1 MNNEQ
6 STERQQQAK
15 DRKREVTYTN
25 YNIRAPY
32 VSVIQDDRRPVVMK
46 TKDAIADAESQGLD
60 LVQIAYDKQNHRAVC
75 KIIDYGKFK
84 YEQSKRAK
92 DAKRQARANAVDIK
106 QVQFSVTTEDADKK
120 RLIAQAKGFL
130 AEGDKVR
137 LVIRFRNRRESQ
149 KLDYAKEVMKG
160 LLSSFDGI
168 AALDSAPA
176 VSGRELSCVLRGQK
190 KGQQ

>member
-1 MNNEQ
+1 
-6 STERQQQAK
+6 
-15 DRKREVTYTN
+15 
-25 YNIRAPY
+25 
-32 VSVIQDDRRPVVMK
+32 MK

-84 YEQSKRAK
+84 YEQLKRAK

-106 QVQFSVTTEDADKK
+106 QVQFSITTEDADKE
-120 RLIAQAKGFL
+120 RLIAQAKDFL

-149 KLDYAKEVMKG
+149 KLDYANAVMKD
-160 LLSSFDGI
+160 LLSNFDGV
-168 AALDSAPA
+168 AVLDSSPA
-176 VSGRELSCVLRGQK
+176 VSGRELSCMLRGQK
-190 KGQQ
+190 KGQ